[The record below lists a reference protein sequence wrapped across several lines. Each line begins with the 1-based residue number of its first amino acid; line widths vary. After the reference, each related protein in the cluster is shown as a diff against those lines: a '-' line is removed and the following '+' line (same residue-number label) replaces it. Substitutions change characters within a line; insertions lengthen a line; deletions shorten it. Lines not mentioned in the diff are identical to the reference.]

1 MQTTS
6 GSTTQNN
13 VLVSFATTALKLKKV
28 GPTFSSFNPSQSLPS
43 VRMDGRK
50 QFNPLSPNIHIQIL
64 QTDLSIYFLYIY
76 ILRIS

>member
-13 VLVSFATTALKLKKV
+13 FLVSFAATALKLKKF

-43 VRMDGRK
+43 VAMDGRK
-50 QFNPLSPNIHIQIL
+50 QFNPLSPNINISKLISL
-64 QTDLSIYFLYIY
+64 YISYIY